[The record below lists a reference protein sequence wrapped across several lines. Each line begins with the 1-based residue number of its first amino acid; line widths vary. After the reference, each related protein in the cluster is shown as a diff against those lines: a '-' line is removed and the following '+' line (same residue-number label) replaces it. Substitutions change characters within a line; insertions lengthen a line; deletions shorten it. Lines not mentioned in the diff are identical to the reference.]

1 MSKYLALASLV
12 FVACG
17 PKDTGGTNVDAN
29 GSGDADNTPLDSD
42 VCRAPQM
49 MILLDRTGTMHRDLS
64 GATPPDTTAG
74 HAMAKFTLA
83 INAIDSFLGTS
94 GLDQTLRL
102 GLAMFPRDPG
112 GQTCITLSQRLSGS
126 QVFMNPSCEAG
137 EVPVSPD
144 LGTASQIA
152 TLLDPEVTRLCNT
165 TPTGA
170 GLETVRDALAGITM
184 PEVDQYVVLVT
195 DGADFYDSC
204 PTPDPIPLLR
214 TLSAANIKTFIVG
227 FGAQNTT
234 PQGVNPPLL
243 NEMACAGQTAKDFA
257 INCMPLA
264 AGGFTAVDAT
274 NGPRLY
280 FDAADGPS
288 LSTALRAVARE
299 VCCGCIF

>member
-1 MSKYLALASLV
+1 VIQKYFALAALIA
-12 FVACG
+12 ACG
-17 PKDTGGTNVDAN
+17 PRTSSHHDGGGDD
-29 GSGDADNTPLDSD
+29 GDDADTTPTDGD

-83 INAIDSFLGTS
+83 ISALDGLLATP

-126 QVFMNPSCEAG
+126 ATFMNPSCEVG

-144 LGTASQIA
+144 LGTASQIS

-170 GLETVRDALAGITM
+170 GLETVRDALASIALPGI
-184 PEVDQYVVLVT
+184 EQYVVLVT

-204 PTPDPIPLLR
+204 PTPDPIPLVR
-214 TLSAANIKTFIVG
+214 ELSAAHIRTFIVG

-257 INCMPLA
+257 TNCVGA
-264 AGGFTAVDAT
+264 VGGGFTAVDAT

-288 LSTALRAVARE
+288 LSTALRDVARE

>member
-1 MSKYLALASLV
+1 MKYLALAAIV
-12 FVACG
+12 AAACG
-17 PKDTGGTNVDAN
+17 PKTNSDSDAN
-29 GSGDADNTPLDSD
+29 GSNDDADSTPIDTGA
-42 VCRAPQM
+42 CRAPQM

-64 GATPPDTTAG
+64 GATPPDTVAG
-74 HAMAKFTLA
+74 HALAKFTLA
-83 INAIDSFLGTS
+83 INALDGFLATS

-112 GQTCITLSQRLSGS
+112 GQTCITLSERLSGS
-126 QVFMNPSCEAG
+126 QVFMNPPCEVG

-165 TPTGA
+165 TPTGS
-170 GLETVRDALAGITM
+170 GLETVRDALASIVL
-184 PEVDQYVVLVT
+184 PDVDQYVVLVT

-204 PTPDPIPLLR
+204 ANPDPIPLVR
-214 TLSAANIKTFIVG
+214 ELSASNIKTFIVG

-257 INCMPLA
+257 INCMPLP

-288 LSTALRAVARE
+288 LSTALRDVARE

>member
-1 MSKYLALASLV
+1 MKYLAVAAIVLA
-12 FVACG
+12 ACG
-17 PKDTGGTNVDAN
+17 PRTSSDVDAN
-29 GSGDADNTPLDSD
+29 GSGGDDADLTPLDGGA
-42 VCRAPQM
+42 CRAPQM

-64 GATPPDTTAG
+64 GATPPDPTVG
-74 HAMAKFTLA
+74 HATAKFTLA
-83 INAIDSFLGTS
+83 INALDGFLATT

-126 QVFMNPSCEAG
+126 ATFMNPMCEVG

-165 TPTGA
+165 TPTGS
-170 GLETVRDALAGITM
+170 GLETVRASLASITI
-184 PEVDQYVVLVT
+184 PDVDQYVVLVT

-204 PTPDPIPLLR
+204 PTPDPIPLVR
-214 TLSAANIKTFIVG
+214 DLSAANIKTFIVG

-257 INCMPLA
+257 TNCMPRA
-264 AGGFTAVDAT
+264 GGGFTAVDAT

-288 LSTALRAVARE
+288 LSTALRDVARE

>member
-1 MSKYLALASLV
+1 MKQYLALAVLLA
-12 FVACG
+12 ACG
-17 PKDTGGTNVDAN
+17 PRSSNNDAGGDDDGSDGDT
-29 GSGDADNTPLDSD
+29 TPTD
-42 VCRAPQM
+42 VGECRAPQM
-49 MILLDRTGTMHRDLS
+49 MILLDRTGTMHRDLA

-83 INAIDSFLGTS
+83 INALDGLLATP

-126 QVFMNPSCEAG
+126 AVFMNPSCEVG

-144 LGTASQIA
+144 LGTANTIA
-152 TLLDPEVTRLCNT
+152 TMLDPEVTRLCNT

-170 GLETVRDALAGITM
+170 GLETARDALQAIAL
-184 PEVDQYVVLVT
+184 PDVEQYVVLVT

-204 PTPDPIPLLR
+204 PTPDPIPLVRSLA
-214 TLSAANIKTFIVG
+214 LSHIRTFIVG

-257 INCMPLA
+257 TNCTGAPG
-264 AGGFTAVDAT
+264 GGFTAVDAT

-280 FDAADGPS
+280 FDASDGPS